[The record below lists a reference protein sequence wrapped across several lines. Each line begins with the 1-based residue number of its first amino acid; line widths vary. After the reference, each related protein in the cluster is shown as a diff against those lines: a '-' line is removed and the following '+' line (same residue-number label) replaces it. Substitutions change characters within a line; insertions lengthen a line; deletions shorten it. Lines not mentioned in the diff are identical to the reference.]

1 MPASINGMTCNFVQ
15 AVYRRVFVFLLG
27 VTFPIIAIASDTITM
42 NMRDAD
48 IRTVIQWMAETTGK
62 NFVVDPTVQG
72 TITVLS
78 SEPLAPEQ
86 AFKVF
91 LQALAINGFS
101 ASTKNNMVS
110 IVPAAKASNN
120 HSAVLDS
127 FAGRAGAEKAV
138 HVFSTTNVDAA
149 LVATQLQAL
158 IGEHGSL
165 SALPNTNTL
174 LIADSIDNIKR
185 IRQLV
190 NRLDQRGQI
199 DVDVIRLKYLDSS
212 DALRTLQALAN
223 TDENADKPSLA
234 ADARSNSSLLSGT
247 PSQRQRLRD
256 LLGKLDQKQSER
268 GTTEVVFVQYMDAAE
283 LVPILQ
289 SVTASNPGAAA
300 EQGQA
305 SVEVSETANAL
316 ILTASEPLLRDMK
329 KVISEIDI
337 ERQQILLEAI
347 IVEVNDDLVEKLG
360 VQWNTSFTGD
370 GVEAATNFSLGGLPT
385 DSGAL
390 DSSVLGEGFTLGY
403 YRNGSLRALLSA
415 LDNSS
420 DANLLS
426 TPSVVALDNE
436 QAEILVGSNVPIVSG
451 RQTSAASG
459 TDDPFTT
466 IERHDI
472 GVSLQITPQINQHG
486 GILLDVLQKVESIS
500 NSAIAEDLIFDKRSI
515 KTKVNIGDNEVLVL
529 GGLTRQDT
537 IQSVDRVPVLGYI
550 PILGRL
556 FESRTDQS
564 VRSNLMVFIHP
575 RILGKKET
583 RSKISKERYDNIK
596 EQATASEK
604 AQLPLLENL
613 DFNQ

>member
-1 MPASINGMTCNFVQ
+1 MTRNFVQ
-15 AVYRRVFVFLLG
+15 LAYRRVIVFLLG
-27 VTFPIIAIASDTITM
+27 ISLPLIALANDTITM

-78 SEPLAPEQ
+78 SEPLAPDQ
-86 AFKVF
+86 AFNVF

-101 ASTKNNMVS
+101 ASVKSNMVS

-127 FAGRAGAEKAV
+127 FGGRAGAEKAV
-138 HVFSTTNVDAA
+138 HVFSTTNVDAT
-149 LVATQLQAL
+149 LVAAQLQAL
-158 IGEHGSL
+158 VGEHGSL

-199 DVDVIRLKYLDSS
+199 DVDVVQLKYLDSS

-223 TDENADKPSLA
+223 TDENADKPALA
-234 ADARSNSSLLSGT
+234 ADARSNSLLLSGT
-247 PSQRQRLRD
+247 PSQRLRLRE
-256 LLGKLDQKQSER
+256 LINKLDKKQSER

-289 SVTASNPGAAA
+289 SVTASSQDASSDR
-300 EQGQA
+300 EQA
-305 SVEVSETANAL
+305 SIEASETANAL
-316 ILTASEPLLRDMK
+316 ILTASEPVLRDMK
-329 KVISEIDI
+329 KVIAEIDI
-337 ERQQILLEAI
+337 ERQQVLLEAI
-347 IVEVNDDLVEKLG
+347 IVEVNDDLVEQLG

-370 GVEAATNFSLGGLPT
+370 GVEAATNFSLGGLPSE
-385 DSGAL
+385 SGAL

-403 YRNGSLRALLSA
+403 YRNGSLRALLNA

-436 QAEILVGSNVPIVSG
+436 QAEILVGSNVPIISG
-451 RQTSAASG
+451 RQTSAASD

-515 KTKVNIGDNEVLVL
+515 KTKVNIEDNEVLVL

-537 IQSVDRVPVLGYI
+537 VQSVDRVPVLGYI
-550 PILGRL
+550 PILGRI
-556 FESRTDQS
+556 FQNRTDQT

-575 RILGKKET
+575 RILGKKDT
-583 RSKISKERYDNIK
+583 RSKISKERYDTIK
-596 EQATASEK
+596 EQATTK
-604 AQLPLLENL
+604 KQAQESPLLEN
-613 DFNQ
+613 FNLNQ